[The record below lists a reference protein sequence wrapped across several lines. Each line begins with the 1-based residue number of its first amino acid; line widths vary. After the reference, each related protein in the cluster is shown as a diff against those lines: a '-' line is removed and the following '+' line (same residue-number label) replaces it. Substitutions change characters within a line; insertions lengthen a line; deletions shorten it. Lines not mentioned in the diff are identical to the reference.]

1 MMMVY
6 NLRNAIFEVCF
17 NKISI
22 DVYIVYT
29 FGTKLLSTKP
39 NVFFFEN

>member
-6 NLRNAIFEVCF
+6 NLLNALFEVCF

-22 DVYIVYT
+22 DVYI
-29 FGTKLLSTKP
+29 FGTTLLSTKP
-39 NVFFFEN
+39 YVSFFEC